1 MHLVV
6 SQRPIRYNCVTRAE
20 ETHTTETVHTGRRAL
35 GQSGLGKY
43 SMLGKTLLL
52 IGEPA
57 PARITTAVDRVLVE
71 VEHDRR
77 DRGGAQAD
85 LTTTKRNHHLS
96 LGYR

>member
-43 SMLGKTLLL
+43 SMLGNTLLL

-71 VEHDRR
+71 GEQVTPDVA
-77 DRGGAQAD
+77 GMSS
-85 LTTTKRNHHLS
+85 TTDVTEAVRKLI
-96 LGYR
+96 